1 MRVLRHGH
9 YCYFAMTAAISKL
22 LLCAK
27 LEISLDFDGFSTAKG
42 DDLEMGGGVWTFDGF
57 VSQQAST
64 TKKVGIRT
72 LREDWP
78 HGVGA
83 GIFEALQEQAVNEV
97 RPK

>member
-1 MRVLRHGH
+1 
-9 YCYFAMTAAISKL
+9 
-22 LLCAK
+22 
-27 LEISLDFDGFSTAKG
+27 
-42 DDLEMGGGVWTFDGF
+42 MGGGVWTFDGF